1 MEEALIL
8 IYIKIV
14 FVLACFGYAS
24 YTDIKTRRV
33 PNRLWLAMLPPG
45 LVFIYLEQLNYIW
58 VFGVFLLCSIFGYTY
73 FQLGWWG
80 GADMKAIAILAL
92 YFPYVLHPFPLVIW
106 ILLISSIISALVDWK
121 AIIHLNLKS
130 KSAYM
135 PSLTAS
141 ICVISIYMLSVPIL
155 VA

>member
-8 IYIKIV
+8 FYIKIV

-45 LVFIYLEQLNYIW
+45 LVFVYLEQLNYIW
-58 VFGVFLLCSIFGYTY
+58 VLGVFLLCCIFGYTY

-92 YFPYVLHPFPLVIW
+92 YFPYMLHPFPLVIW

-121 AIIHLNLKS
+121 AIIRLNLKS
-130 KSAYM
+130 KSPYM

-141 ICVISIYMLSVPIL
+141 ILITTAYMMWISVL

>member
-1 MEEALIL
+1 MEETL

-14 FVLACFGYAS
+14 FVLACFSYAS

-33 PNRLWLAMLPPG
+33 PNRLWLTMFPPAIA
-45 LVFIYLEQLNYIW
+45 FIYLEQLNYIW
-58 VFGVFLLCSIFGYTY
+58 VFCVFSICCIFGYVY
-73 FQLGWWG
+73 FELGWWG

-92 YFPYVLHPFPLVIW
+92 YFPYMISSLPLVIW

-121 AIIHLNLKS
+121 AIIRLNLKS

-135 PSLTAS
+135 PSLMAS
-141 ICVISIYMLSVPIL
+141 ICVTSAYVLWMQVL